1 MKFAGT
7 AGARM
12 RERSMD
18 GVIGSFGLMP
28 KG

>member
-1 MKFAGT
+1 MKFAATEGGT
-7 AGARM
+7 M

-18 GVIGSFGLMP
+18 GVIGTAELMA

>member
-7 AGARM
+7 AGTTM

-18 GVIGSFGLMP
+18 GVIGSYALMP
-28 KG
+28 QG

>member
-1 MKFAGT
+1 MKLAGT
-7 AGARM
+7 AGATM

-18 GVIGSFGLMP
+18 GVIGSFGLIP